1 MTDSTSLSQRSL
13 TWRRI
18 ALLVWAL
25 FAPSYLAFF
34 LLELWLDFIQVALPC
49 QGSGCNWLAISPA
62 EVDVLEGWGL
72 STLAYAVIVSG
83 ATIFTVAV
91 YWSLGG
97 LILWRQGP
105 TRIGLTISLALLVIP
120 ITAIYDPDNLY
131 TSYPNLRIPSIFL
144 STLGSIFLILFAYL
158 FPNGRLYPRWATI
171 PLVGAILSLLVSD
184 YLEITGVGPGISEGS
199 AWDLIFISLTCFGL
213 ALQIIRYRRGST
225 QLERQQ
231 TKWTLLGFLILLLV
245 FPLWYICY
253 GGDVDIPPGTV
264 RLLASMGGWIILML
278 GMVILPITL
287 AIAILRYRL
296 WDIDVIIQRTLVYG
310 ALTVTLAVVYF
321 GSVILMQNLIVSVS
335 GRSAGSLQSPV
346 ATVLSTLVIAALF
359 TPLRRRIQNYIDRRF
374 YRRKYDAEQ
383 IVAAFSAGLR
393 EKVDLDGLQNQIV
406 AVVQETLQPEQVSLW
421 LRPSASK

>member
-13 TWRRI
+13 TWPRI

-25 FAPSYLAFF
+25 FALSYLAFF

-72 STLAYAVIVSG
+72 STLAYAVIVTG

-105 TRIGLTISLALLVIP
+105 TRIGLTVSLALLVIP
-120 ITAIYDPDNLY
+120 LTAIYDPDNLY
-131 TSYPNLRIPSIFL
+131 ASYPNLRIPSIFL

-199 AWDLIFISLTCFGL
+199 PWDLIFISLTCFGL
-213 ALQIIRYRRGST
+213 ALQIIRYWRGST

-231 TKWTLLGFLILLLV
+231 TKWTLLGFLIFTLG

-253 GGDVDIPPGTV
+253 GGDVAIPPGTV

-296 WDIDVIIQRTLVYG
+296 WDIDVIIRRTLVYG
-310 ALTVTLAVVYF
+310 TLTLTLGTVYF
-321 GSVILMQNLIVSVS
+321 GGVVLLQELFQAITGQH
-335 GRSAGSLQSPV
+335 QSPV
-346 ATVLSTLVIAALF
+346 ATVISTLGIAAMF
-359 TPLRRRIQNYIDRRF
+359 TPLRRRIQNDIDRRF
-374 YRRKYDAEQ
+374 YRRKYDAEKTL
-383 IVAAFSAGLR
+383 AAFAAR
-393 EKVDLDGLQNQIV
+393 VRDEVELDRLTSHLL
-406 AVVQETLQPEQVSLW
+406 AAVQETVQPENVSLW
-421 LRPSASK
+421 LTDNKK